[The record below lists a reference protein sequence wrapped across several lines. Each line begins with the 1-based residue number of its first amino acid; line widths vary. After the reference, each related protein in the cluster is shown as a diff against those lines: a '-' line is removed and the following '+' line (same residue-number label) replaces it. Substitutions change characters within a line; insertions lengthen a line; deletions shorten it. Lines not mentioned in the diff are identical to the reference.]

1 MDHGIFATREQALD
15 IVRYRYNRE
24 HSATEVAVHRIS
36 TSFRRST
43 AVAVA
48 AFSLTLAAAPAM
60 AQYYYSCPPGTY
72 YAQGYGC
79 VAAAPPPPVYYYQPA
94 PPPPV
99 VYPGPFIGFGF
110 GFGGHD
116 RDDWHG
122 GGGEWHHH

>member
-1 MDHGIFATREQALD
+1 
-15 IVRYRYNRE
+15 
-24 HSATEVAVHRIS
+24 VHR
-36 TSFRRST
+36 TWKAFRRPA

-60 AQYYYSCPPGTY
+60 AQYYPACPPGY
-72 YAQGYGC
+72 YFAQGYGC
-79 VAAAPPPPVYYYQPA
+79 VAAAPPPPPVYYYQAP

-122 GGGEWHHH
+122 GGGDWHHH